1 MTVQTQRLNSPL
13 SLLSI
18 KPPILFTGLMDE
30 KINGLFSICS
40 AAEVRDGGKLA
51 DRYVT
56 AGGES
61 VEADPTRTSAT
72 QEDVFGF
79 PPIDVT
85 LD

>member
-1 MTVQTQRLNSPL
+1 MGFFSPI
-13 SLLSI
+13 S
-18 KPPILFTGLMDE
+18 
-30 KINGLFSICS
+30 S
-40 AAEVRDGGKLA
+40 AAEVRDGGKLV

-61 VEADPTRTSAT
+61 VEADPTCTSAT
-72 QEDVFGF
+72 QEEMFGF

>member
-1 MTVQTQRLNSPL
+1 MGFFFSP
-13 SLLSI
+13 
-18 KPPILFTGLMDE
+18 F
-30 KINGLFSICS
+30 CS
-40 AAEVRDGGKLA
+40 AAEVRDGGKLV

-72 QEDVFGF
+72 QEEMFGF
-79 PPIDVT
+79 PTIDVT

>member
-1 MTVQTQRLNSPL
+1 MGFF
-13 SLLSI
+13 
-18 KPPILFTGLMDE
+18 PI
-30 KINGLFSICS
+30 SS

-72 QEDVFGF
+72 QEEMFGF